1 MRKIFIFSGKR
12 QKSPNEL
19 VKTNITSIKLPKAL
33 EGITVANPNWRMVVK
48 TLTGM
53 QWSGFFNARSVIP
66 E

>member
-1 MRKIFIFSGKR
+1 MEKEWLVADIRGKT
-12 QKSPNEL
+12 PNKL

-53 QWSGFFNARSVIP
+53 QWSGFFNTRSVIP